1 MMLVAV
7 IAAVAALMMAASPAM
22 AKDNGGHG
30 VKEERGESPRLQAA
44 EEGHFFTPGF
54 FPQQCV
60 GLCDFGFE
68 NEFENGCFDFNCN
81 GVFPFFTPFVDGNC
95 FCDDGFFRERRSCD
109 PHQTL
114 DLNTNEW
121 RWVC

>member
-7 IAAVAALMMAASPAM
+7 IAAVAALMVAASPAM
-22 AKDNGGHG
+22 AKDNGGHA

-68 NEFENGCFDFNCN
+68 NEVENNGCFAFNC
-81 GVFPFFTPFVDGNC
+81 GFPVFTSFVDENC
-95 FCDDGFFRERRSCD
+95 FCDDGFFRERSCD
-109 PHQTL
+109 WHQTL
-114 DLNTNEW
+114 DLNTNGW